1 MTMFKSRLLNLSL
14 KYKLII
20 AFSCFIIASFLIIGG
35 ALSWLY
41 VDSNRS
47 MILDAAVENNKQIV
61 KNIDT
66 SLNPLLRISMFPVQD
81 RSIFQVMK
89 KDYTTYPY
97 PLYEREKDFDTI
109 NQIIRNGMLLYTDLI
124 DSVIIYQNKN
134 KIVVGRSNGDYM
146 DHHYL
151 QNEFINE
158 PYVQKILQKNGLY
171 VPVGVH
177 PDKLVSFHNDP
188 VVSIGRAVVDP
199 YTKENLG
206 FIMLNIGVDKLKTL
220 WSDIHFTDHTKFY
233 LIDDNR
239 NIIYSKNRSE
249 IGQAAAHV
257 LGKDFEPI
265 SSNEEETRGNKDNYI
280 MTSKSNTSNWIA
292 VTIIPKN
299 ELFSLLD
306 VMLRTIMIS
315 LLIFLGLSILA
326 SIYIATSITKP
337 LSILER
343 KMKLVSQG
351 NLDVKM
357 DVRHGEIGKI
367 NLTVDH
373 MLTDIRRMIDKIY
386 KDEQEKKQLEL
397 LALQSQIRPHFMY
410 NTLNVIKWMAKIQ
423 GSTGIEEAL
432 TAFSSVIKFTAK
444 AESDY
449 VTIQE
454 EIDFIQ
460 NYTKILDF
468 RYLNK
473 FEVSYHIQPSV
484 LHYKTLK
491 FLLQPLVENAVF
503 HGFDDIDYKGKLKI
517 EIYEES
523 DVVIMV
529 VSDNGR
535 GMSRTE
541 QEGLNQQASID
552 KLNSIGLNNIRKRIQ
567 LNFGEGYGLWITSE
581 EMNGTTAKIVIPTM
595 KSETKT
601 EQSGAG
607 ES

>member
-1 MTMFKSRLLNLSL
+1 MRGIRRRLSNLSL

-20 AFSCFIIASFLIIGG
+20 AFSCFIITSFLIIGG

-66 SLNPLLRISMFPVQD
+66 SLNPLLRLSMYPVQD
-81 RSIFQVMK
+81 RNIFQVMK
-89 KDYTTYPY
+89 KDYTKEPY
-97 PLYEREKDFDTI
+97 PLYERQKDFDTV

-124 DSVIIYQNKN
+124 DSVVIYQNKN
-134 KIVVGRSNGDYM
+134 KMVVGRSNGDYM
-146 DHHYL
+146 NHHYL
-151 QNEFINE
+151 QSEFINE
-158 PYVQKILQKNGLY
+158 PYVQKILQKKGLY
-171 VPVGVH
+171 VPIGVH
-177 PDKLVSFHNDP
+177 PEKLMSFYGDP

-206 FIMLNIGVDKLKTL
+206 FIMLNIGIDKLKTL
-220 WSDIHFTDHTKFY
+220 WRDIHFTDHTKFY
-233 LIDDNR
+233 LIDENR
-239 NIIYSKNRSE
+239 NIVYSKNRSE
-249 IGQAAAHV
+249 IGQAAVHV
-257 LGKDFEPI
+257 LGHDFEHI
-265 SSNEEETRGNKDNYI
+265 SLDGEETRENKDNYI
-280 MTSKSNTSNWIA
+280 MTSKSNVSNWIV

-299 ELFSLLD
+299 ELFGLLD

-315 LLIFLGLSILA
+315 SLIFLGLSIIA

-337 LSILER
+337 LSMLER
-343 KMKLVSQG
+343 KMRLVAQG

-357 DVRHGEIGKI
+357 DVHQGEIGKI
-367 NLTVDH
+367 SFTVDH
-373 MLTDIRRMIDKIY
+373 MLKEIRRLIQKIY
-386 KDEQEKKQLEL
+386 TEEQEKKQLEL

-423 GSTGIEEAL
+423 GATGIEEAL

-454 EIDFIQ
+454 EVDFIK

-473 FEVSYHIQPSV
+473 FEVSYHIEPGV
-484 LHYKTLK
+484 LQYKTLK
-491 FLLQPLVENAVF
+491 FLLQPLVENAIF
-503 HGFDDIDYKGKLKI
+503 HGFDEIDYKGKLNI

-523 DVVIMV
+523 DYVIMI

-535 GMSRTE
+535 GMSQTE
-541 QEGLNQQASID
+541 QEGLKQQGSID
-552 KLNSIGLNNIRKRIQ
+552 KLNSIGIKNIRKRIE
-567 LNFGEGYGLWITSE
+567 LNYGEGYGLWITSE
-581 EMNGTTAKIVIPTM
+581 EKKGTTAKIVIPAI
-595 KSETKT
+595 KNDPKIK
-601 EQSGAG
+601 QSG
-607 ES
+607 EL